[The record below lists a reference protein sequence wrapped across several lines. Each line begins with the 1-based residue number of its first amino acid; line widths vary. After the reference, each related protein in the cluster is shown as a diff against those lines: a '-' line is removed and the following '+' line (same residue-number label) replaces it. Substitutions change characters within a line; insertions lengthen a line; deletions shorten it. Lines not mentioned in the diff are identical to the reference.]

1 MKKKSEEFIQGY
13 CYLWFH
19 NNYCLKNHK
28 PRLVMFSVPGEL
40 AMKMRYL
47 MIKAG
52 LSAKKANEIVAM
64 CLQSMKNTGF
74 LPGVSDTVIMG
85 DNGKVYWVEFK
96 LPNNNQQANQIE
108 FEQRCKDL
116 GHEYVVIKS
125 LEQFKEYVQS
135 IIISK

>member
-1 MKKKSEEFIQGY
+1 
-13 CYLWFH
+13 
-19 NNYCLKNHK
+19 
-28 PRLVMFSVPGEL
+28 
-40 AMKMRYL
+40 
-47 MIKAG
+47 
-52 LSAKKANEIVAM
+52 M

-85 DNGKVYWVEFK
+85 DKGKVYWVEFK
-96 LPNNNQQANQIE
+96 LPNNNQQENQIE

-125 LEQFKEYVQS
+125 LEQFKDYVQT